1 MKISERGFST
11 PLALTV
17 IFSLSI
23 TALAFSMLIAANEKR
38 IKSYK
43 TAVEEKKKIDCI
55 IFDIEEKIQLL
66 KDIPSDTDEQ
76 EISFLI
82 SSVCDYNFKVFDVS
96 TGINKNFC
104 RKDFLTNKAI
114 DEYITASGDKA
125 FLEYGWINP
134 KFSDKEV
141 LEQIS
146 KDFCGKSTYPLVNNL
161 PPLNIH
167 NMSIDFLTAVFKFCK
182 IKEAEKKAEK
192 VKERLSFSTGIKEL
206 SEILAVEENHMVF
219 DLTGTK
225 TVFWKVEFETKKAKA
240 YAVFAAVPQKEN
252 QKKIEKYILVEKK
265 AVFKEGL

>member
-23 TALAFSMLIAANEKR
+23 TALSFCMLIAANEKR
-38 IKSYK
+38 IESYK
-43 TAVEEKKKIDCI
+43 TAVKEKKEIDSI
-55 IFDIEEKIQLL
+55 IFNIEEKIQLL

-82 SSVCDYNFKVFDVS
+82 SSVCNYEFKVYDVS
-96 TGINKNFC
+96 TGINKNFFA
-104 RKDFLTNKAI
+104 KDFLTNKAI

-134 KFSDKEV
+134 KFSDKEI
-141 LEQIS
+141 LEQTA
-146 KDFCGKSTYPLVNNL
+146 KDFDGKSTFPLVNNL
-161 PPLNIH
+161 PPLNVH
-167 NMSIDFLTAVFKFCK
+167 NMSIDFLTAVLKFCG

-192 VKERLSFSTGIKEL
+192 VKEKLSFGTDIKEL
-206 SEILAVEENHMVF
+206 SEILGVTENHKVF

-225 TVFWKVEFETKKAKA
+225 TVFWKVEFETKNAKA
-240 YAVFAAVPQKEN
+240 YAVFAAVPKKEN
-252 QKKIEKYILVEKK
+252 QKIIEKYILVEKK
-265 AVFKEGL
+265 AVSKGGL